1 MLKKE
6 RIIDTNFFTTLSE
19 NLKIIDDVDTLEYV
33 FLDKITRNN
42 IKNQFLKNKMIL
54 TSNEKY
60 GICMLD
66 NQEKDVEKQLTQ
78 LNYNRI
84 VDLIIINDLNDS
96 VNENIKKI
104 IDKHTIIAKV
114 LSNEIIYIEDIDKE
128 VLILVTPHQKYVI
141 KNRGVNA
148 KLMYGEFNT

>member
-78 LNYNRI
+78 LNYNQI

-128 VLILVTPHQKYVI
+128 VLILVTPQQKYVI

>member
-78 LNYNRI
+78 LNYNQI

-141 KNRGVNA
+141 KNRGVNP
-148 KLMYGEFNT
+148 KLTDVK